1 MSNFGCQRKR
11 TTGGTI
17 ANNEAIN
24 FNVEIANY
32 DSTITYT
39 DPSFILS
46 SNADYFVSW
55 FVTIKTGLGIKGLD
69 VQLVADT
76 EPETVYSS
84 SNSMKTGQISGTAVI
99 RATSGLKLQLVN
111 KTGQSIVLADNVDVT
126 ANISIIQINTDT
138 AGIELYLTDSQGGD
152 LLGGNIVPFNTTFSK
167 YNDLI
172 TNKDGTINILVP
184 GRYIID
190 WSVAIDGSLDAASI
204 KFNLI
209 NTLDDVENIL
219 GISESPLV
227 LHSSIYG
234 TAIINVPNA
243 SIDKPYSLQLVNK
256 TANAEGTLTQLTL
269 AQIGIQA
276 TMRIVQV

>member
-1 MSNFGCQRKR
+1 MSNFGYQRKR

-184 GRYIID
+184 GRYIVD